1 MINIFNRDK
10 VNKGDL
16 IKIKILKFYIAN
28 GNSTIIDLS
37 KDLNLSVPTTTNSKR
52 VWKA

>member
-16 IKIKILKFYIAN
+16 IKIKILNTVNNFLHILK
-28 GNSTIIDLS
+28 L
-37 KDLNLSVPTTTNSKR
+37 
-52 VWKA
+52 